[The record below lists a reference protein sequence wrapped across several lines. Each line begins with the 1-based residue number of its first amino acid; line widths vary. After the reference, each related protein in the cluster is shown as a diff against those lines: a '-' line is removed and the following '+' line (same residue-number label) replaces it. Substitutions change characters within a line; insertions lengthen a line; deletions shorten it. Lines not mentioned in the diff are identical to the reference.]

1 MIENNNSI
9 IEIIQKMVQEGQSN
23 EDIVKT
29 LQGLGV
35 EKEQSKRLLLIAEA
49 DTFTLL
55 KKEINALVAS
65 ELEDKRK
72 EFENLIEQ
80 DIKKIEEKEKIEIK
94 KMAENE
100 LNEVVIDIKEDI
112 KKYQSKIDE
121 NIESSQKTV
130 NLVKIS
136 LDTLNQKSSQ
146 LELDVEQLKVHKYR
160 KSSKIISYLFLSLGL
175 IILVFALYLMFL
187 NFDKIDMSQ
196 IILISIALLGS
207 ISLMFASVLT

>member
-1 MIENNNSI
+1 MIENNSSI

-35 EKEQSKRLLLIAEA
+35 EKEQAKRLLLIAEA

-72 EFENLIEQ
+72 EFESLIEQ

-146 LELDVEQLKVHKYR
+146 LELDVEQLKVHKFR